1 MKKIM
6 LTAVASVLATSAMA
20 FDAYVGVERDTKAG
34 DNTAYVGGEHALG
47 NVTVAVQADLDLNK
61 GNRGTLDT
69 LNLDVSYALGSKVNV
84 YMEND
89 LNKDWK
95 RTETTVG
102 VKYKF

>member
-6 LTAVASVLATSAMA
+6 LAAAAIALATSASA
-20 FDAYVGVERDTKAG
+20 FDSYIGVERDVKAG
-34 DNTAYVGGEHALG
+34 DNTAYVGGEH
-47 NVTVAVQADLDLNK
+47 TVGGLTLSVQADLDLNK

-69 LNLDVSYALGSKVNV
+69 LNLDASYTIGSNV
-84 YMEND
+84 DVYLQND
-89 LNKDWK
+89 LDKDWK